1 VNPLLLQRIA
11 ITQVRLL
18 RLDVYRITRL
28 LCLVFLLV
36 ALSSPTVL
44 ASEMLEPGSVVTLA
58 GTTEAGFNGD
68 FLPDG
73 APRLAETSELNLPWG
88 VAIGPS
94 GRYLYVADSGNHRI
108 RRIDRRSGTIFT
120 VAGNG
125 SPDYR
130 GDGGIAANASLQA
143 PAGIAIDRD
152 GDLYIADM
160 GNHRVRRVDVAG
172 NITTVA
178 GGNRPGFYGDYGVAT
193 QAALRSP
200 VDIAIDSVG
209 NLFISDSGNHRVRMV
224 DPDGIITT
232 VAGSGAREFDGDSKR
247 GRASAMTPSGIALD
261 GAGGLL
267 VADAGNH
274 RIRRVD
280 LLTGITTTLAG
291 RANGFG
297 GDGGLA
303 LGARLNSPSGI
314 AVSRSGDVF
323 IADSGNRRI
332 RMISAATGVI
342 ETVAGSGR
350 ASVDGEEGAAVEA
363 SLWNPYGIALDASDN
378 LFVADYLN
386 HRLRRVNLRK
396 SRVVGFVSPT
406 EPVPSSS
413 AGWRLQVGL
422 LGIWPGAQGLGRVFS
437 KDSDAEII
445 SEPGVGIELV
455 IRRKPE
461 TLVPNLPGAIGPG
474 RPAREISGRG
484 ISDPELAWLILWPKS
499 RPTSDTIAAGHDGF
513 IMALFLGAKRPVG
526 DVFLT
531 GAVGFWFIKFSRNRY
546 EDALDLNPGFRFGVG
561 KQVGTYRDGDL
572 LARLEYMPLKGPT
585 YLLNTAV
592 VSLRYLR

>member
-1 VNPLLLQRIA
+1 VNPLLLHRIA
-11 ITQVRLL
+11 ITQMRLL
-18 RLDVYRITRL
+18 RLDVRRITRL
-28 LCLVFLLV
+28 LSRVCLLV
-36 ALSSPTVL
+36 ALCSPTFV

-58 GTTEAGFNGD
+58 GTTKAGFNGD

-73 APRLAETSELNLPWG
+73 APRLAEASELNLPWG

-94 GRYLYVADSGNHRI
+94 GRYLYVADSGNHRV
-108 RRIDRRSGTIFT
+108 RRIDRRSKTIFT

-143 PAGIAIDRD
+143 PAGIAIDKD

-200 VDIAIDSVG
+200 VDVAIDSVG

-232 VAGSGAREFDGDSKR
+232 VAGSGARDFDGDSKR

-332 RMISAATGVI
+332 RMISGATGVI

-363 SLWNPYGIALDASDN
+363 SLWNPFGLALDASDN

-386 HRLRRVNLRK
+386 HRLCRVNLRK
-396 SRVVGFVSPT
+396 YRVVDS
-406 EPVPSSS
+406 VPRADPASRATS
-413 AGWRLQVGL
+413 AWRLQVGL
-422 LGIWPGAQGLGRVFS
+422 MGIWPGAQGLGRIFS

-445 SEPGVGIELV
+445 SEPGVGIEIA
-455 IRRKPE
+455 IRRSPE
-461 TLVPNLPGAIGPG
+461 TLVTPGTIA
-474 RPAREISGRG
+474 SGRSAWVIPATG
-484 ISDPELAWLILWPKS
+484 ISEPELAWLIVWPKS

-513 IMALFLGAKRPVG
+513 IMALFLGAKRPIG
-526 DVFLT
+526 NTFLT
-531 GAVGFWFIKFSRNRY
+531 GAVGLWFMKFSRNRY
-546 EDALDLNPGFRFGVG
+546 EDALDMNPGFRFGVE

-585 YLLNTAV
+585 YLLNTAI
-592 VSLRYLR
+592 VSLRYVR